1 MYGEHRNRIHR
12 PPESWWF
19 GEDRW
24 WKSPRWWAGAIPQ
37 WYSVFLACVQC
48 LTQFLAPQKGE
59 ESHGKRNCW
68 QVPPVLTYP
77 SPPWCADHTCA
88 RSARSFRKLS
98 PGRQTFFLSL
108 VVFLLAHSFS
118 PAAGTLP
125 QQLHTWA
132 FTATRLPPLLKA
144 QIIKI
149 KKGSKC
155 PFPIPQLLS
164 TSDHIVTT
172 LPDFLLVFNLFTLLY
187 LRLLTMFLL
196 LMFSSLISHQEYPN
210 ILSILSWPF
219 SRSYFL
225 EFPFSVQQLKWYFSP
240 SSLSSI
246 FAPSLS
252 LPLSPHMSFSS
263 DFRPFTF
270 DF

>member
-1 MYGEHRNRIHR
+1 MYGKPRNRIHR

-24 WKSPRWWAGAIPQ
+24 WKSPRWWAGAMPQ
-37 WYSVFLACVQC
+37 GYSVFLACVQC

-59 ESHGKRNCW
+59 ESHGKRNCR
-68 QVPPVLTYP
+68 QVPQLWPTPAHPVVLTTLVLGVP
-77 SPPWCADHTCA
+77 ALSGSSALAD
-88 RSARSFRKLS
+88 RL
-98 PGRQTFFLSL
+98 LLLL

-164 TSDHIVTT
+164 TFDHIVTT
-172 LPDFLLVFNLFTLLY
+172 LPDFLLVFNLFPLLY

-246 FAPSLS
+246 FAPSIS
-252 LPLSPHMSFSS
+252 LPPSPHMSFSS